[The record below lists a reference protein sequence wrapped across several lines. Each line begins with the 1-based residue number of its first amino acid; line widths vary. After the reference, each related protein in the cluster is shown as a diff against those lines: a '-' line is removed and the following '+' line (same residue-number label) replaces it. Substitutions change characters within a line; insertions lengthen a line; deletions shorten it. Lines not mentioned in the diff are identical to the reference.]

1 MGAMPSG
8 RATVARDAPVPA
20 PSGERQVAVLFAAI
34 TGTLEPAAMRPCLE
48 TIAAAT
54 AACGGRVVKT
64 VAETVMA
71 VFPSADA
78 AGAAA
83 AQMNTAVEA
92 MDPVAGARLAL
103 RIAFHAGPVIQR
115 DSDVFGDTVNV
126 AWRLMGQATH
136 GQVLT
141 CDHTSSTL
149 SPLLRRAT
157 RKLYPIRVKGKSERL
172 TLCELVWQQSAD
184 VTDVATTLSS
194 PRPKTL
200 LRLRYRG
207 RDLTRRRAQETL
219 VIGRDKEC
227 GLVIACVAA
236 SRRHCTI
243 ERLQNT
249 FVLQDHS
256 TNGTYVTVAG
266 EQEVIVE
273 REDFV
278 LRQHGW
284 ISLGAPRAESQDVVE
299 YFCESV

>member
-1 MGAMPSG
+1 MASR

-34 TGTLEPAAMRPCLE
+34 TGAADAAAMRPGQE
-48 TIAAAT
+48 TIAVAT
-54 AACGGRVVKT
+54 VSCGGRIVKT
-64 VAETVMA
+64 MAETVMA

-78 AGAAA
+78 AAAAA
-83 AQMNTAVEA
+83 AQMHTAIETL
-92 MDPVAGARLAL
+92 GLAL

-141 CDHTSSTL
+141 SDDTSSTL
-149 SPLLRRAT
+149 GPLLRRAT
-157 RKLYPIRVKGKSERL
+157 RKLYPIRVKGKTERL

-184 VTDVATTLSS
+184 VTDVSTMVSA

-207 RDLTRRRAQETL
+207 RDLTRRRAQESI
-219 VIGRDKEC
+219 VIGRDKQC
-227 GLVIACVAA
+227 SLVIASPAA
-236 SRRHCTI
+236 SRQHCTI

-256 TNGTYVTVAG
+256 TNGTYITVAG
-266 EQEVIVE
+266 EQEVVVE
-273 REDFV
+273 REDFA

-284 ISLGAPRAESQDVVE
+284 ISLGAPRDESRDVVE

>member
-1 MGAMPSG
+1 
-8 RATVARDAPVPA
+8 
-20 PSGERQVAVLFAAI
+20 VLFAAI
-34 TGTLEPAAMRPCLE
+34 TGTSDPAAMRPCLE
-48 TIAAAT
+48 MLAAAT
-54 AACGGRVVKT
+54 GSCGGRVVKT
-64 VAETVMA
+64 VGETVMA
-71 VFPSADA
+71 LFPNADA
-78 AGAAA
+78 AAAA
-83 AQMNTAVEA
+83 AAHMNTTVESLE
-92 MDPVAGARLAL
+92 PVAGGKLAL

-157 RKLYPIRVKGKSERL
+157 RRLYPIRVKGKSERV
-172 TLCELVWQQSAD
+172 TLCEFVWQQSAD
-184 VTDVATTLSS
+184 VTDVSTTVTS
-194 PRPKTL
+194 PRPKL
-200 LRLRYRG
+200 RLRLRYRG
-207 RDLTRRRAQETL
+207 QDLTRRRAQESI
-219 VIGRDKEC
+219 VVGRDKAC
-227 GLVIACVAA
+227 GLVVASVTA
-236 SRRHCTI
+236 SRQHCTI

-266 EQEVIVE
+266 EHEALVE

-284 ISLGAPRAESQDVVE
+284 ISFGAPRADSEDVVE
-299 YFCESV
+299 YYCETG